1 MIRGKMSPNS
11 SRGTGKLKST
21 FSGSP
26 PGGFSLDFSDGDDLM
41 EPKSVRLPTKKKIPG
56 RKIKFQENPM
66 TNFFIIIRSSL

>member
-26 PGGFSLDFSDGDDLM
+26 TGGFSLDFSDGDDLM
-41 EPKSVRLPTKKKIPG
+41 EPKSVRLPTKKKSLDEKLNSKKIP
-56 RKIKFQENPM
+56 
-66 TNFFIIIRSSL
+66 

>member
-41 EPKSVRLPTKKKIPG
+41 APKSVGLPTKKKSLDEKLNSKKIP
-56 RKIKFQENPM
+56 
-66 TNFFIIIRSSL
+66 